1 MIDKTL
7 GFLRN
12 RKRINLLKQ
21 LQAHQHPDDLP
32 SQALKI
38 ASQRSLGTR
47 IGKRCRFLGR
57 VDALNPQL
65 VEIGDFSVIGGESIL
80 LAHGPGF
87 DERSVTSVGDYVY
100 IGYRVTVL
108 PGVKIGDG
116 CIIGAGAIVTRNIP
130 SGKVVAGNPA
140 TILRD
145 VRPDERADVQHRME
159 NDLFFGKD
167 GTVS

>member
-1 MIDKTL
+1 MTRQL
-7 GFLRN
+7 LRGWQ
-12 RKRINLLKQ
+12 RSRALRSLT
-21 LQAHQHPDDLP
+21 AHTRPDDLH
-32 SQALKI
+32 SQVLKV
-38 ASQRSLGTR
+38 ARQRSLGTL

-87 DERSVTSVGDYVY
+87 DLRSVTSVGDYVY

-116 CIIGAGAIVTRNIP
+116 CIIGAGAVVTRDIP
-130 SGKVVAGNPA
+130 PGKVAAGNPA
-140 TILRD
+140 RILRD
-145 VRPDERADVQHRME
+145 VRPDERADVQHRMDK
-159 NDLFFGKD
+159 DLFFGKD
-167 GTVS
+167 GTVT